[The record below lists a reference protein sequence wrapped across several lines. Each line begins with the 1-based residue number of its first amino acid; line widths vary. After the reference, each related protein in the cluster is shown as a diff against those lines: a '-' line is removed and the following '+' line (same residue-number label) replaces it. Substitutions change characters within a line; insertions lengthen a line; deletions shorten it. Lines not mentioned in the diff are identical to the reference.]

1 MNERDETD
9 ATGAVDAAD
18 TTLAQLIERARAL
31 ASRGERVI
39 LGITGAPGAGKST
52 LCEAIE
58 RGLGDLVVV
67 AGMDGFHLDNPIL
80 LAR

>member
-31 ASRGERVI
+31 AS
-39 LGITGAPGAGKST
+39 GASG
-52 LCEAIE
+52 
-58 RGLGDLVVV
+58 
-67 AGMDGFHLDNPIL
+67 
-80 LAR
+80 